1 MNKVTKLAVALTTYS
16 VLATANAGTLISN
29 WDYITE
35 AGFQNSTTGNAVL
48 IGQDSNGS
56 NVLST
61 LDPLTLAPLDS
72 TGIAGPAP
80 VDGNVWIQNEADS
93 LFYNYGI
100 AGTQSGTSES
110 GVTAGA
116 AGQGFGSI
124 LSGGSTYDSTCW
136 GHGPSCLS
144 FTDANGNDTSRV
156 EGSAVT
162 NGGFNAGT
170 QLSHDNNPTGAPS
183 LTTIQVVDGL
193 SLFSTDLIGGVF
205 ELPELTFDVIFNETF
220 ANSEDFF
227 PFAPSDAFIFTLSG
241 GPGISFGPDYIDFTV
256 PMDLTGLVAA
266 GFQTDYEVVT
276 RLSGLDTV
284 MTPDGMRFGFITPE
298 DTLSTLNVAFE
309 IRARVMGIP
318 EPGSLALFGMVL
330 LGLAGARKLK
340 K

>member
-1 MNKVTKLAVALTTYS
+1 MNKVTKLTIALATYS
-16 VLATANAGTLISN
+16 VMATASADTLISN

-35 AGFQNSTTGNAVL
+35 AGFQNSTTGNAVV
-48 IGQDSNGS
+48 IGQDSNG
-56 NVLST
+56 NDVFST
-61 LDPLTLAPLDS
+61 LDPSDLSVLSS
-72 TGIAGPAP
+72 TGQAAAGPGP
-80 VDGNVWIQNEADS
+80 DVWVQNEVDS
-93 LFYNYGI
+93 LFYNYGT
-100 AGTQSGTSES
+100 AGGQSGTSES

-116 AGQGFGSI
+116 AGQGITSI

-156 EGSAVT
+156 EGAAVT

-193 SLFSTDLIGGVF
+193 SLYSDDLIGGVF
-205 ELPELTFDVIFNETF
+205 QLPELTFDVIFNETF
-220 ANSEDFF
+220 ANSGDFF
-227 PFAPSDAFIFTLSG
+227 PFAPSDAFIFTLAG
-241 GPGISFGPDYIDFTV
+241 GPGITFGPDFIDFTV

-266 GFQTDYEVVT
+266 GFQTDYVVVT

-284 MTPDGMRFGFITPE
+284 VTPDGMRFGFITPE

-309 IRARVMGIP
+309 IRAAVMGIP

-330 LGLAGARKLK
+330 LGLAGVRRLNN
-340 K
+340 